1 MPNIPNVNK
10 IIPPKKRIATIIA
23 DHPGKLNP
31 RYFCK
36 ITTIKNMNEINENI
50 TPMNN
55 EK

>member
-1 MPNIPNVNK
+1 MPNKPNVNK

-23 DHPGKLNP
+23 DHPGKFNP
-31 RYFCK
+31 RYLCK
-36 ITTIKNMNEINENI
+36 ITTTKNMNEINENI